1 MIKQS
6 SIELLKAELSIRSIV
21 SAYITLDKKDGAC
34 CPFHSEKTPSFRVNE
49 NRSYYKCFGCG
60 AGGDAIDFV
69 MKYNNM
75 GFYEA
80 VKEVASISGFTLDI
94 EEKEVTEEEKKALS
108 KKEQMYAFNNEVYN
122 IWRQCLVESVEAQ
135 NYLLT
140 RHYSLDKALDCGLA
154 FAPNAWGIIKD
165 YAIDKGK
172 LPIAIEMGLV
182 SEKDE
187 KLFDFFRNRIIFPI
201 RDVLGRICGFSGRV
215 IDDSQNAKYMNSRDS
230 LVFAKDSLL
239 FGLDKAVSSIRQEG
253 YVVIVE
259 GPFDVTS
266 SNLMGFDNVV
276 AASGTAFTK
285 NHVLLLL
292 KYTKNFFLLMDD
304 DKAGNNAKLKA
315 IDLVLEL
322 GGIPHSCTINDTN
335 ENCGRA
341 KDLDEYYQQK
351 QSSPNE
357 NI

>member
-21 SAYITLDKKDGAC
+21 SAYITLDKKDTAC
-34 CPFHSEKTPSFRVNE
+34 CPFHSEKSPSFRVNE

-94 EEKEVTEEEKKALS
+94 EEKEVSEEQQKAIS
-108 KKEQMYAFNNEVYN
+108 KKEQMYQFNTEVYN
-122 IWRQCLVESVEAQ
+122 LWRQCLVDSEEAQ
-135 NYLLT
+135 KYLST
-140 RHYSLDKALDCGLA
+140 RHYSIGAALDSGIA
-154 FAPNAWGIIKD
+154 FAPNAWGTIKD

-172 LPIAIEMGLV
+172 LPLAIELGLV

-187 KLFDFFRNRIIFPI
+187 KMFDFFRNRIIFPI
-201 RDVLGRICGFSGRV
+201 RDVLGRICGFSGRI
-215 IDDSQNAKYMNSRDS
+215 IDDSQKAKYMNSKDS

-239 FGLDKAVSSIRQEG
+239 FGLNNAVSAIRQDG
-253 YVVIVE
+253 CVVVVE

-266 SNLMGFDNVV
+266 ANLMGFYNVV
-276 AASGTAFTK
+276 ASSGTALTK
-285 NHVLLLL
+285 NHIKLLL
-292 KYTKNFFLLMDD
+292 KYTKTFHLLMDGD
-304 DKAGNNAKLKA
+304 SAGINAKLKA
-315 IDLVLEL
+315 IDSILEE
-322 GGIPHSCTINDTN
+322 GGIPYSCSINDGN
-335 ENCGRA
+335 RVS

-351 QSSPNE
+351 ASS
-357 NI
+357 